1 MALAVAHENCDIDG
15 APGSAPAMIDQFIR
29 RLRQGGSLSAAAI
42 TAVQTAIDR
51 RVRLFGAR
59 EDLFRPGDTPHSV
72 CLVTAGI
79 ACRYRLLPSGQRQ
92 ITGFLLP
99 GDLFALRASLAMPF
113 DHSIRSLTM
122 LEMVQLE
129 RSALSSCSDPTSGM
143 AEVLSRAMA
152 LQLAISR
159 EWVLNLGQRSA
170 MERIAH
176 LFCELFRRLQ
186 AVGLTIENQ
195 CLLPLT
201 QIDIADAVGLTPV
214 HVNRMVMSMTRS
226 GWLTFQHSLL
236 EIRDMIRVAEIGS
249 FDASYLDPGG
259 PFESDTRPGL
269 QRRLDPCEWQ
279 HAGDVE

>member
-1 MALAVAHENCDIDG
+1 
-15 APGSAPAMIDQFIR
+15 MIDQLIR
-29 RLRQGGSLSAAAI
+29 RMRQGGALSAAAV
-42 TAVQTAIDR
+42 TAVQTAMDR

-59 EDLFRPGDTPHSV
+59 EDVFRPGDIPETV

-79 ACRYRLLPSGQRQ
+79 ACRYRLLSGGQRQ

-99 GDLFALRASLAMPF
+99 GDLFALRSALGIPY
-113 DHSIRSLTM
+113 DDSIRSVTM
-122 LEMVQLE
+122 LEMMQLE
-129 RSALSSCSDPTSGM
+129 RSCLASCSESTSGIG
-143 AEVLSRAMA
+143 EVLQRAMA

-186 AVGLTIENQ
+186 AVGLTIENR

-201 QIDIADAVGLTPV
+201 QVDIADAVGLTPV

-226 GWLTFQHSLL
+226 GWLTFQRSVL
-236 EIRDMIRVAEIGS
+236 EIRDMSRVAEVGS
-249 FDASYLDPGG
+249 FDPSYLEAAAT
-259 PFESDTRPGL
+259 FEPATRPGL

-279 HAGDVE
+279 HARDVE

>member
-1 MALAVAHENCDIDG
+1 
-15 APGSAPAMIDQFIR
+15 MIDQFIR
-29 RLRQGGSLSAAAI
+29 RWRQGGALSAAAVA
-42 TAVQTAIDR
+42 AVQTAIDR
-51 RVRLFGAR
+51 RVQLFGAR
-59 EDLFRPGDTPHSV
+59 EELFGPGDIPQTV

-79 ACRYRLLPSGQRQ
+79 ACRYRLLPGGQRQ

-99 GDLFALRASLAMPF
+99 GDLFALRASLGIPY
-113 DHSIRSLTM
+113 DHCVRSLTM
-122 LEMVQLE
+122 LEMLQLE
-129 RSALSSCSDPTSGM
+129 RSCLASCSGSTFGIG
-143 AEVLSRAMA
+143 EVLHRAMA

-186 AVGLTIENQ
+186 AVGLTIENR

-226 GWLTFQHSLL
+226 GWLTFQRSVL
-236 EIRDMIRVAEIGS
+236 EIRDMSRVAEIAS
-249 FDASYLDPGG
+249 FDGSYLEAAAPTSEPG
-259 PFESDTRPGL
+259 TRPGP
-269 QRRLDPCEWQ
+269 QRRLDPGEWQ
-279 HAGDVE
+279 HARDVE